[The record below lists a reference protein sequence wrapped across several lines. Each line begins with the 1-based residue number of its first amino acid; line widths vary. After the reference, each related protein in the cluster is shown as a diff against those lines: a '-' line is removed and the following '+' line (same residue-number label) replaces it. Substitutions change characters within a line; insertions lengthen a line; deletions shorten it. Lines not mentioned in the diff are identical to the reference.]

1 MIREF
6 AITHEYAGTLIAWYE
21 KTHEGLYR
29 VWLRDHVG
37 FIVMAASI
45 GAAEQA
51 ITILLDIK
59 FNRMFM
65 CLTDPE

>member
-6 AITHEYAGTLIAWYE
+6 HITHEYAGTLIACYE
-21 KTHEGLYR
+21 RSPEGFYNA
-29 VWLRDHVG
+29 WLRDHMG
-37 FIVMAASI
+37 FTVVATSI
-45 GAAEQA
+45 GAAEQS
-51 ITILLDIK
+51 IIWLLDIK